1 MKQLYYINYSWVSKN
16 NPSDDYGTET
26 EIIETNDIK
35 VWWDRTRDRNYNG
48 DEYIWTLN
56 GVARL

>member
-1 MKQLYYINYSWVSKN
+1 MKQYYVRYSWVSKS

-35 VWWDRTRDRNYNG
+35 LWWDRTRDNGYNG
-48 DEYIWTLN
+48 DKYFWTLN
-56 GVARL
+56 EIARL

>member
-1 MKQLYYINYSWVSKN
+1 MKQYYVHYSWVSKS

-35 VWWDRTRDRNYNG
+35 LWWDRTRDSDYNG
-48 DEYIWTLN
+48 DEYFWTLN
-56 GVARL
+56 EVARL

>member
-1 MKQLYYINYSWVSKN
+1 MKQYYVRYSWVSKI

-35 VWWDRTRDRNYNG
+35 LWWDRTCDRDYNG
-48 DEYIWTLN
+48 DDYFWTLN
-56 GVARL
+56 EVARL